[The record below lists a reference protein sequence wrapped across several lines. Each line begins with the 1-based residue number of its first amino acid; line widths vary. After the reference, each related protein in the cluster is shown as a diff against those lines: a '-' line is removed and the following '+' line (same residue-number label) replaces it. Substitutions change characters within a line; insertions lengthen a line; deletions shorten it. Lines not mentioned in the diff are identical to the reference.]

1 MAKVKPSS
9 VNSSVAHAPSVKSYE
24 TGGKAAATRRR
35 LLDAAAHVLA
45 EKGFTGMRL
54 SDVGEVAG
62 VQAPAIYYHFSNKED
77 LAGEVFVSGLA
88 RCRLA
93 LENTLKAHE
102 NDDALARLAIAIDAH
117 LRTSARQSDYA
128 RAWMH
133 RIAGDL
139 PAQVQELCLPE
150 RRAYA
155 RVWTRLIGE
164 AKDAGFLRRDIDAKF
179 AQQLLL
185 GALNALTYTWKP
197 GRTPSLDAAVLN
209 AQRILLSGLSFE
221 ERDWSRIESSETC
234 LVSS

>member
-1 MAKVKPSS
+1 MTKTRLSAVSSATHPSTVK
-9 VNSSVAHAPSVKSYE
+9 AYE

-45 EKGFTGMRL
+45 EKGFAGMRL

-77 LAGEVFVSGLA
+77 LACEVFVSGLI

-102 NDDALARLAIAIDAH
+102 DDDPLERLAIAIDAH
-117 LRTSARQSDYA
+117 LRMTARQSDYA

-133 RIAGDL
+133 RITGDV
-139 PAQVQELCLPE
+139 PAQVQELCQPDE
-150 RRAYA
+150 RAYA
-155 RVWTRLIGE
+155 RVWTRLITE
-164 AKDAGFLRRDIDAKF
+164 AKESGLLRDDIDAKV
-179 AQQLLL
+179 AQQLVI
-185 GALNALTYTWKP
+185 GALNALSFAWKP
-197 GRTPSLDAAVLN
+197 GRSSVDSVVLS
-209 AQRILLSGLSFE
+209 AQQILLSGLSFE
-221 ERDWSRIESSETC
+221 ERDWSHIDSSEDS

>member
-1 MAKVKPSS
+1 MAKTKQSS
-9 VNSSVAHAPSVKSYE
+9 ASSAVAPVTPGRSYE
-24 TGGKAAATRRR
+24 TGGKAAATRQ
-35 LLDAAAHVLA
+35 VLA

-77 LAGEVFVSGLA
+77 LAGEVFVSGLV
-88 RCRLA
+88 RWRLA
-93 LENTLKAHE
+93 LETTLKAHE
-102 NDDALARLAIAIDAH
+102 GDDALGRLALAIDAH
-117 LRTSARQSDYA
+117 LRLAARQSDYA

-133 RIAGDL
+133 RIVGDL

-155 RVWTRLIGE
+155 RVWTRLIVE
-164 AKDAGFLRRDIDAKF
+164 AKDAGFLRDDVDAKV

-185 GALNALTYTWKP
+185 GALNALTYTWKT
-197 GRTPSLDAAVLN
+197 GRTPPVDVAVLS
-209 AQRILLSGLSFE
+209 AQQMLLSGLSFE
-221 ERDWSRIESSETC
+221 ERDWSRVASSESS